1 MAYQAIR
8 IGLMALIAAV
18 SGAGLAVERGVV
30 DPITEICKVAPNA
43 AGKLKTVPMN
53 ATWKRETFIK
63 EADTTGYTTFVGW
76 INAMTALPCASER
89 IGATVEIR
97 SIRLIERTSDG
108 AESVVHTVD
117 FGGDELVAA
126 KAFEGSLLDRTP
138 KVGKGANDFHIDR
151 IENGSFV
158 IDLNQASRR
167 MYHGWTNRRT
177 EAKPGA
183 KYFVEADVRI
193 VGAARLQFGVD
204 YWRDMTA
211 DYAGYDKTCQK
222 SNNCEVWISDWYG
235 DTKGEFVT
243 LRAPKSYR
251 Q

>member
-1 MAYQAIR
+1 MAYALRVALFSLVAI
-8 IGLMALIAAV
+8 A

-30 DPITEICKVAPNA
+30 DPVTVTCKTVPNV

-53 ATWKRETFIK
+53 APWKQETFI
-63 EADTTGYTTFVGW
+63 EGADTKGYTTFVGW
-76 INAMTALPCASER
+76 INAMTALPCASEK

-97 SIRLIERTSDG
+97 SIRLIERTAEG
-108 AESVVHTVD
+108 IESVVHMVD
-117 FGGDELVAA
+117 FGGDELAAA
-126 KAFEGSLLDRTP
+126 KAFEGTLLDRTP
-138 KVGKGANDFHIDR
+138 KEGKGATDLRIDHI
-151 IENGSFV
+151 EKGSFV
-158 IDLNQASRR
+158 IDLNKASRR
-167 MYHGWTNRRT
+167 MYHAWTNRRT

-211 DYAGYDKTCQK
+211 DYAGYDRTCHT

-235 DTKGEFVT
+235 DTKGNFVT
-243 LRAPKSYR
+243 IRAPKA

>member
-8 IGLMALIAAV
+8 IGLLVLIAAV

-30 DPITEICKVAPNA
+30 DPVTVACQAAPNA
-43 AGKLKTVPMN
+43 AGKLKRVP
-53 ATWKRETFIK
+53 ADAPWKQETFIA
-63 EADTTGYTTFVGW
+63 EADTAGYTAFVGW
-76 INAMTALPCASER
+76 INAMTALPCASEK

-97 SIRLIERTSDG
+97 SIRLIERAADG
-108 AESVVHTVD
+108 AESVVQTVD
-117 FGGDELVAA
+117 FGGDELASA
-126 KAFEGSLLDRTP
+126 KAFEGALFDRTP
-138 KVGKGANDFHIDR
+138 KEGKGADGFHIDR

-183 KYFVEADVRI
+183 KYSVEADVRI
-193 VGAARLQFGVD
+193 TGAARLQFGID
-204 YWRDMTA
+204 YWRDQTA

-235 DTKGEFVT
+235 DTKGKFVT
-243 LRAPKSYR
+243 IRAPKAYR
-251 Q
+251 